1 MKRNKN
7 LMKESIEKNKKL
19 KEERPNHKY
28 QNAKNTNQQF
38 FEEDRKKKKKKKK
51 FTSDKLTTH

>member
-38 FEEDRKKKKKKKK
+38 FEEDRKKKKKKKSSPA
-51 FTSDKLTTH
+51 TN